1 MKVIL
6 NCSGLALKTAGRTEA
21 KAKSHIMLGKN
32 HAICGLRFFLAS
44 VGFIFSESANRYALT
59 LAGLVLSALFFRW
72 RGGAKSNFHST
83 VNSLSWLSLL
93 HNNDIR

>member
-6 NCSGLALKTAGRTEA
+6 NCSGCAQDSGARTAKQSEVA
-21 KAKSHIMLGKN
+21 YNAGKN

-59 LAGLVLSALFFRW
+59 LAGLVLSVLFFRW
-72 RGGAKSNFHST
+72 RGGAKSN
-83 VNSLSWLSLL
+83 LSQQC
-93 HNNDIR
+93 